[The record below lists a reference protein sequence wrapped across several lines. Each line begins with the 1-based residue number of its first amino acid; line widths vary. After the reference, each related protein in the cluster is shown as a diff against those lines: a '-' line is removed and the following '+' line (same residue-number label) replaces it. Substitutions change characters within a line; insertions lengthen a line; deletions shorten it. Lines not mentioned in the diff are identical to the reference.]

1 MSIMK
6 GKEILKIFNIIKNL
20 EDKEYMFSILAYNI
34 APSILKNKP
43 STIVNLSKN
52 NRNLYALWDKYGE
65 EFQRYFSV
73 ETYSLKDT
81 NDFKLKL
88 FYRKESLENHLHKK
102 ENINFLQKIGYN
114 ESKDIEGYLDM
125 LKIRYESECPH
136 ELGVFLGIPL
146 EDIEGF
152 IDNST
157 EDYLLTGYWKVYN
170 NVEEAKKTFEEY
182 DKARLNIL
190 NSIYKKQEKTFLN

>member
-1 MSIMK
+1 MK

>member
-1 MSIMK
+1 MK
-6 GKEILKIFNIIKNL
+6 GKEILEIFNIIKNL

-43 STIVNLSKN
+43 STIVNLSKD
-52 NRNLYALWDKYGE
+52 NRNLYMLWDKYGE
-65 EFQRYFSV
+65 EFERYFSLD
-73 ETYSLKDT
+73 TYSLKDT

-88 FYRKESLENHLHKK
+88 FYRKESLENHLYKK

-114 ESKDIEGYLDM
+114 KSKNIEGYLDM
-125 LKIRYESECPH
+125 LKIRYETECPH

-157 EDYLLTGYWKVYN
+157 DNYLLNGYWKVYE

-190 NSIYKKQEKTFLN
+190 NSVYKKQEKTFFN

>member
-1 MSIMK
+1 MK

-34 APSILKNKP
+34 APTILKNKP

-125 LKIRYESECPH
+125 LKIRYENQCPH

>member
-1 MSIMK
+1 MK
-6 GKEILKIFNIIKNL
+6 GKEIIKIFNIIKNL

-52 NRNLYALWDKYGE
+52 NRNLYALWNKYGE

-157 EDYLLTGYWKVYN
+157 ENYLLTGYWKVYK

>member
-1 MSIMK
+1 MK

-34 APSILKNKP
+34 APTILKNKP

-125 LKIRYESECPH
+125 LKIRYKNQCPH

>member
-1 MSIMK
+1 MK
-6 GKEILKIFNIIKNL
+6 RKEILEIFNIIKNL

-34 APSILKNKP
+34 APTILKNKP
-43 STIVNLSKN
+43 STIVNLSKD
-52 NRNLYALWDKYGE
+52 NRNLYVLWDKYGE

-88 FYRKESLENHLHKK
+88 FYRKESLENHLYKK

-125 LKIRYESECPH
+125 LKIRYKNQCPH

-157 EDYLLTGYWKVYN
+157 YDYLLNGYWKVYK

>member
-1 MSIMK
+1 MK
-6 GKEILKIFNIIKNL
+6 GKEILEIFNIIKNL

-43 STIVNLSKN
+43 STIVNLSKD
-52 NRNLYALWDKYGE
+52 NRNLYMLWDKYGE
-65 EFQRYFSV
+65 EFERYFSLD
-73 ETYSLKDT
+73 TYSLKDT

-88 FYRKESLENHLHKK
+88 FYRKESLENHLYKK

-114 ESKDIEGYLDM
+114 KSKNIEGYLDM
-125 LKIRYESECPH
+125 LKIRYETECPH

-157 EDYLLTGYWKVYN
+157 DDYLLNGYWKVYE

-190 NSIYKKQEKTFLN
+190 NSVYKKQEKTFLN

>member
-1 MSIMK
+1 MK
-6 GKEILKIFNIIKNL
+6 RKEILEIFNIIKNL

-34 APSILKNKP
+34 APTILKNKP
-43 STIVNLSKN
+43 STIVNLSKD
-52 NRNLYALWDKYGE
+52 NRNLYVLWDKYGE

-88 FYRKESLENHLHKK
+88 FYRKESLENHLYKK

-125 LKIRYESECPH
+125 LKIRYKNQCPH

-157 EDYLLTGYWKVYN
+157 YDYLLNGYWKVYK
-170 NVEEAKKTFEEY
+170 NVEEAEKTFEEY

-190 NSIYKKQEKTFLN
+190 NSVYKKQEKTFLN

>member
-1 MSIMK
+1 MK

-190 NSIYKKQEKTFLN
+190 NSIYKKQEKTF